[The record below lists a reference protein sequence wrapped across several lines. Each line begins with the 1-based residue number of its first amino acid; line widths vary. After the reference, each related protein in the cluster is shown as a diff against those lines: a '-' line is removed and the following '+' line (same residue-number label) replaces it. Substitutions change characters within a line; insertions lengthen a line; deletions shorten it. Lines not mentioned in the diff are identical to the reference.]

1 MMGTDDLFHNRKAR
15 KAESLRRKLAKR
27 APYDVVLIVCEGLKT
42 EPYYF
47 SDLRKHLRLSN
58 ANIVIADKKT
68 GTDPLSVVNFAMEE
82 YKKEKALPYDR
93 VYCVFDKD
101 KHTTYSAAIDKIRA
115 TRLKKGASIH
125 AITSVPCFEIWLLLH
140 YTYTTR
146 SFSAA
151 GDASNCE
158 LVVSEIKHY
167 FPDYQKGSRD
177 IYAKISD
184 KVDTAITNAK
194 RLELFHKTSDTDN
207 PSTKVHELVEYLQD
221 LRKKISEAKQ

>member
-1 MMGTDDLFHNRKAR
+1 MGTDDLFHRRKAR
-15 KAESLRRKLAKR
+15 KAETLRRKLAKR

-47 SDLRKHLRLSN
+47 SELRKHLRLSN

-68 GTDPLSVVNFAMEE
+68 GTDPLSVVNFAIEE
-82 YKKEKALPYDR
+82 YKKEKDLPYDR

-101 KHTTYSAAIDKIRA
+101 KHTSYAAALDKISN
-115 TRLKKGASIH
+115 THLKRGAPIH

-158 LVVSEIKHY
+158 LVVSEIKNY
-167 FPDYQKGSRD
+167 IPDYQKGSKD
-177 IYAKISD
+177 IFSTIAD
-184 KVDTAITNAK
+184 KMDTAITNAK
-194 RLELFHKTSDTDN
+194 KLDNFHKTSGTDN

-221 LRKKISEAKQ
+221 LKNKIYEAKQ